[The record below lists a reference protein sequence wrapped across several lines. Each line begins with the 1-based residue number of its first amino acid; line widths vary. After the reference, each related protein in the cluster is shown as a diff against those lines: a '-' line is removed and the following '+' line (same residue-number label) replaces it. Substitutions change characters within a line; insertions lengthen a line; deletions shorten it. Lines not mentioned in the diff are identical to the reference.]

1 MILEF
6 SLYVSGSGNTG
17 HEASSWARLLNVAW
31 LGSTVEV

>member
-17 HEASSWARLLNVAW
+17 HEASSWARLNVAW
-31 LGSTVEV
+31 FGSTVEV